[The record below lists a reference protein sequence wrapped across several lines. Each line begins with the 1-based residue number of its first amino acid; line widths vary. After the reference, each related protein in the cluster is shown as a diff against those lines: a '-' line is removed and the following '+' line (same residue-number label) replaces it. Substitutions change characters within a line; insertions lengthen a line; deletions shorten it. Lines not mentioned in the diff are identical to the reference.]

1 MKQNIT
7 VQLDKSV
14 IKDAKVIAA
23 KRSTSL
29 SKFLADEIKKIA
41 SQESTYDK
49 DKTLAL
55 ARLSKG
61 YSLGGAKLP
70 NRTEL
75 YTR

>member
-14 IKDAKVIAA
+14 IKEAKVIAA

-29 SKFLADEIKKIA
+29 SKFLAEEIRKLA

-49 DKTLAL
+49 DKKLAIK
-55 ARLSKG
+55 RLQSG
-61 YSLGGAKLP
+61 YSLGGSKLP
-70 NRTEL
+70 KREEL
-75 YTR
+75 YKR

>member
-1 MKQNIT
+1 M
-7 VQLDKSV
+7 
-14 IKDAKVIAA
+14 AA

-29 SKFLADEIKKIA
+29 SKFLSDEISKIA

-49 DKTLAL
+49 DKKSAIT
-55 ARLSKG
+55 RLQNG

-70 NRTEL
+70 KREEL

>member
-7 VQLDKSV
+7 VQLDQTV
-14 IKDAKVIAA
+14 IKEAKVIAA

-29 SKFLADEIKKIA
+29 SKFLADEISKIA

-49 DKTLAL
+49 DKELAIM
-55 ARLSKG
+55 RLQNG
-61 YSLGGAKLP
+61 YSLGGNKLP
-70 NRTEL
+70 RREQL

>member
-7 VQLDKSV
+7 VQLDQTV
-14 IKDAKVIAA
+14 IKEAKVIAA

-29 SKFLADEIKKIA
+29 SKFLAAEISKIA

-49 DKTLAL
+49 DKKLAIM
-55 ARLSKG
+55 RLQKG

-70 NRTEL
+70 KREEL

>member
-7 VQLDKSV
+7 VQLDQTV
-14 IKDAKVIAA
+14 IKEAKVIAA

-29 SKFLADEIKKIA
+29 SKLLASEIRKIA

-49 DKTLAL
+49 DKKIAIM
-55 ARLSKG
+55 RLQNG
-61 YSLGGAKLP
+61 YSLGGAGLP
-70 NRTEL
+70 KREEL

>member
-7 VQLDKSV
+7 VQLDQAV
-14 IKDAKVIAA
+14 IKEAKVIAA

-29 SKFLADEIKKIA
+29 SKFLAEEIKRIA

-49 DKTLAL
+49 DKELAL
-55 ARLSKG
+55 NRLKNG
-61 YSLGGAKLP
+61 YSLGGSRLP
-70 NRTEL
+70 KREEL